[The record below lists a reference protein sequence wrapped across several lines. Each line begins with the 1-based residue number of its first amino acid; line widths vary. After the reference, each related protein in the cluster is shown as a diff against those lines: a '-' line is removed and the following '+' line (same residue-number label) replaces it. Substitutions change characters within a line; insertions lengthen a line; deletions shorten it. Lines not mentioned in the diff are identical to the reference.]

1 MSHRS
6 WVQAPQGVLDLHPYK
21 VLHCCWWTSHSL
33 HYLFHF
39 QATKIWCTLY
49 VGCISWYL
57 RNCCIAHGGHFGNAY
72 KGAFV
77 DCFHIARILDVCQFG
92 PLLCCFSVSAIVG
105 PGWVGW
111 CSDMTSNHGV
121 WGHTGV
127 QFPLPGVVLI
137 STSLL
142 LCDNLCL
149 LYEIGLLMS
158 RQKFIIASLAKYAS
172 CAFSGLFFLCLAQKS
187 ARSHKLIS

>member
-72 KGAFV
+72 KGALV

-92 PLLCCFSVSAIVG
+92 PLLCCFSVLAIVG
-105 PGWVGW
+105 PGWVGLVFGCDFKSRGMETYRGSIPPPW
-111 CSDMTSNHGV
+111 RCSDFHKSAIV
-121 WGHTGV
+121 R
-127 QFPLPGVVLI
+127 QFVPVIWNWAVDV
-137 STSLL
+137 STKIHHCQSGKIRVMCIFRSIFSLL
-142 LCDNLCL
+142 GPKIC
-149 LYEIGLLMS
+149 
-158 RQKFIIASLAKYAS
+158 K
-172 CAFSGLFFLCLAQKS
+172 KS
-187 ARSHKLIS
+187 